1 MNGKPELTE
10 LMAQNIFFDT
20 CVYHQPGI
28 DLLLQVVPIGNI
40 VFASELVGAVKGVD
54 PASGHEFDDTRRY
67 IEAAQISASDK
78 TKIFEEN
85 PLRAFSR
92 LKQHVGTS

>member
-1 MNGKPELTE
+1 
-10 LMAQNIFFDT
+10 
-20 CVYHQPGI
+20 
-28 DLLLQVVPIGNI
+28 
-40 VFASELVGAVKGVD
+40 VKGID

-67 IEAAQISASDK
+67 IEAAQISASYK